1 LKREQKGALLDDLHG
16 KFVKAKLAVI
26 TDYRG
31 LTVPA
36 VDQLRRQLRAKGTE
50 YRVAKNTLLKK
61 AVVGTEFEVLKDY
74 FEGTSAIAVSY
85 DDLVGPA
92 KILNNFSKDNPL
104 LTLRVA
110 ALNGKVLS
118 AEDIKSLAQLPPRE
132 VLLAKLLA
140 LMNAVPTRFVQILS
154 GIPRQFLYTLQAI
167 KDKKEQTIN

>member
-1 LKREQKGALLDDLHG
+1 MKREQKAALLDDLHG

-26 TDYRG
+26 TDNRG
-31 LTVPA
+31 LTVPV
-36 VDQLRRQLRAKGTE
+36 VDQLRRQLRAKGIE
-50 YRVAKNTLLKK
+50 YRVAKNTLLRK

-85 DDLVGPA
+85 DDPVGPA

-104 LTLRVA
+104 LTLRAA

-140 LMNAVPTRFVQILS
+140 LMNVVPTRFVQVLS

-167 KDKKEQTIN
+167 KDKKEQTVN